1 MKNKILLY
9 LTVILLIL
17 FSNNKVIGNI
27 IYDKNDIFITE
38 IEFNKFKKIYIE
50 QKELELTD
58 EAIIK
63 NIVLIKKTIQN
74 LTKRNPDIIKQI
86 DKVIINEMGEIEFQD
101 ETVRDFFRFLK
112 IRNEF
117 MYEYYQNDFDI
128 SDLKKVFKKFET
140 ISMPISQNKCLTIDK
155 MINVKNNEQFLNSF
169 FKNFKTNN
177 DDYKIIHNG
186 KTYNICINEN
196 DFKIIESEI
205 IKYIELI
212 TESDFNEFIY
222 VK

>member
-1 MKNKILLY
+1 
-9 LTVILLIL
+9 
-17 FSNNKVIGNI
+17 
-27 IYDKNDIFITE
+27 
-38 IEFNKFKKIYIE
+38 
-50 QKELELTD
+50 
-58 EAIIK
+58 
-63 NIVLIKKTIQN
+63 IVLIKKTIQN

>member
-38 IEFNKFKKIYIE
+38 IEFNKFKRIYIE

-63 NIVLIKKTIQN
+63 NIVIIKKTIQN

-86 DKVIINEMGEIEFQD
+86 DKVIIKEMGEMEFQD
-101 ETVRDFFRFLK
+101 ETVRDF
-112 IRNEF
+112 
-117 MYEYYQNDFDI
+117 
-128 SDLKKVFKKFET
+128 
-140 ISMPISQNKCLTIDK
+140 
-155 MINVKNNEQFLNSF
+155 
-169 FKNFKTNN
+169 
-177 DDYKIIHNG
+177 
-186 KTYNICINEN
+186 
-196 DFKIIESEI
+196 
-205 IKYIELI
+205 
-212 TESDFNEFIY
+212 
-222 VK
+222 

>member
-38 IEFNKFKKIYIE
+38 IEFNKFKRIYIE

-63 NIVLIKKTIQN
+63 NIVIIKKTIQN

-86 DKVIINEMGEIEFQD
+86 DKVIIKEMGEIEFQD

-128 SDLKKVFKKFET
+128 SDLKKIFKKFET

-196 DFKIIESEI
+196 DFKIIETEI

-222 VK
+222 AK

>member
-86 DKVIINEMGEIEFQD
+86 DKVIINEMEEIEFQD